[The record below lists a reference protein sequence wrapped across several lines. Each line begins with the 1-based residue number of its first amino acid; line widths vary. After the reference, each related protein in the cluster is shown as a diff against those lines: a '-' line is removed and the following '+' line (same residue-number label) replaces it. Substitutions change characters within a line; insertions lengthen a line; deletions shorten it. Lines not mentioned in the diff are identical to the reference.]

1 MTDNRATLQTP
12 AAGGPRSFDRVASR
26 YDAMRGGEERGM
38 ASARGISPHL
48 TDGVVLEVGVGT
60 GIVALGLQRLGHQVL
75 GVDISEAM
83 LEQARQ
89 RLPGR
94 VQRADARN
102 LPFPDACVAN
112 VVFVHTLHLIGDM
125 DAGIA
130 EAARVLRGGGRLVAV
145 HGMPTADPD
154 PMVDA
159 LARLSVLQPP
169 RPDTAANLARAGAAA
184 GLEPVTHTSGG
195 EYDQPTTP
203 AALIRSIEDRV
214 PPYLW
219 DVDDPTWSRVVEPV
233 LAELRALP
241 EQDAARVHRWR
252 SECTVLAKP
261 AG

>member
-1 MTDNRATLQTP
+1 MTDSRRFP
-12 AAGGPRSFDRVASR
+12 GSSPKGGPKSFDRVAAC
-26 YDAMRGGEERGM
+26 YDAMRGGEERGL

-83 LEQARQ
+83 LEQAHN

-125 DAGIA
+125 AAGIA
-130 EAARVLRGGGRLVAV
+130 EAARVLRGGGRLVAI

-154 PMVDA
+154 PLVDA

-169 RPDTAANLARAGAAA
+169 RPDTAANVVRAGTAA
-184 GLEPVTHTSGG
+184 GLKPVTVTRGG
-195 EYDQPTTP
+195 EYDQHTTP

-219 DVDDPTWSRVVEPV
+219 DVDDRTWKRVVEPV

-241 EQDAARVHRWR
+241 DQHVARAHRWR
-252 SECTVLAKP
+252 SECTVLRKP